1 MPGAHVTLDALR
13 DFRIAMIKFI
23 EIVSVSLADADGD
36 VLRTANWLELEQ
48 IPYWTTQIRK
58 REELV
63 TRCKDAVR
71 QKLLYKDSTGGKQ
84 SAIDEQKALKKAEA
98 MLLQAHEKFTAS
110 RQYYRRMQKAHLEYR
125 GQVAKLNL
133 SLTGTLSGC
142 VAKLQSLQTTVAE
155 YAMLDTPTEQGSTA
169 SMSQSADRIEPSP
182 AEPVAPKPE
191 AGA

>member
-71 QKLLYKDSTGGKQ
+71 QKL
-84 SAIDEQKALKKAEA
+84 
-98 MLLQAHEKFTAS
+98 
-110 RQYYRRMQKAHLEYR
+110 R
-125 GQVAKLNL
+125 
-133 SLTGTLSGC
+133 
-142 VAKLQSLQTTVAE
+142 
-155 YAMLDTPTEQGSTA
+155 
-169 SMSQSADRIEPSP
+169 
-182 AEPVAPKPE
+182 
-191 AGA
+191 